1 MKNNAITSVIIGPD
15 GKPVQG
21 IQGAILRAITLQR
34 PLVLAYLRRMR
45 RRHPGA
51 TAAELARIVERDYLI
66 AVTGG
71 GAAVGA
77 TAAVPAVGTALALG
91 LSATATVGFLEA
103 SALYGQSLAELHGIA
118 TDDPDKTRLLV
129 MAILLG
135 DEGSMM
141 IASLT
146 HQAAGQGA
154 GPIKGWAAVLGAGNR
169 SSLWRTA
176 AASIQKKFMRKIM
189 ATQGASMVGR
199 VIPFGVGA
207 AIGGAG
213 NHFLGRRVV
222 QSAGLAFGALPVTVP
237 GAVLE
242 AELRGTGTVFR
253 TTAEQDVEREIEDER
268 RRRAEALGPTG
279 KPLDS

>member
-15 GKPVQG
+15 GKPAKG
-21 IQGAILRAITLQR
+21 IQGAILRAISLQR

-45 RRHPGA
+45 RRHPRA
-51 TAAELARIVERDYLI
+51 TAAELARLVERDYLI

-103 SALYGQSLAELHGIA
+103 SALYGQSLAELHGIS
-118 TDDPDKTRLLV
+118 TEDPDKARLLV
-129 MAILLG
+129 MALLLG
-135 DEGSMM
+135 EEGSTM
-141 IASLT
+141 IAQLT

-154 GPIKGWAAVLGAGNR
+154 GPIKGWASGLGIGNGAG
-169 SSLWRTA
+169 LWRTA
-176 AASIQKKFMRKIM
+176 MGTIQKKFMRKIM

-199 VIPFGVGA
+199 AIPFGVGA
-207 AIGGAG
+207 AVGGAG
-213 NHFLGRRVV
+213 NHFLGRKVV
-222 QSAGLAFGALPVTVP
+222 QAAGLAFGALPVIVP

-242 AELRGTGTVFR
+242 EDAAKGGTVIR
-253 TTAEQDVEREIEDER
+253 DDAEQAVEREIEAER
-268 RRRAEALGPTG
+268 RRRAAALE
-279 KPLDS
+279 S